1 MARTFSSLEEK
12 VDFALQQSEDAL
24 LAAAQK
30 GGEAEVSKAEF
41 AQYRI
46 QFAMTLDERLN
57 VNQVPVRLGDLLAR
71 LDVLEQ
77 DVAEVLGAASPEVS
91 ELLQRVQALEGAAPS
106 PVAGGQVAQP
116 GDQSAIARRLLA
128 LEDDV
133 FSAASERSK
142 LDHRIGLVE
151 APAAEQA
158 KAVAAAKIAVAAALA
173 LPQEPFTGSFGT
185 PEAAG
190 RNFTIQFDASEPL
203 ATGYAKVR
211 DEGFSVVGGNIIAAR
226 RVNGRSDMWQLLIR
240 PSSQSD
246 GILITP
252 STALRDRS
260 GRQLSTFETATI
272 R

>member
-30 GGEAEVSKAEF
+30 SGEAEVSKAEF

-57 VNQVPVRLGDLLAR
+57 VNQVPVRLGDLLGR
-71 LDVLEQ
+71 LDILEQ

-91 ELLQRVQALEGAAPS
+91 ELLQRVQALEDARTP
-106 PVAGGQVAQP
+106 PVAGGQVTQP
-116 GDQSAIARRLLA
+116 GDQSAIVRRLLA

-151 APAAEQA
+151 APAVENA
-158 KAVAAAKIAVAAALA
+158 KAVAAAKIAVAKAKA
-173 LPQEPFTGSFGT
+173 LPQAPFTGTFDT
-185 PEAAG
+185 PQDVG
-190 RNFTIQFDASEPL
+190 RNYTVKFYASEPL

-211 DEGFSVVGGNIIAAR
+211 DDGFLVVGGEIIAAR
-226 RVNGRSDMWQLLIR
+226 RVDGRSDVWQLLIR
-240 PSSQSD
+240 PSGPSG
-246 GILITP
+246 GITITAQE
-252 STALRDRS
+252 ALRDRS
-260 GRQLSTFETATI
+260 GRHLSTLETVTI

>member
-91 ELLQRVQALEGAAPS
+91 ELLQRVQALEGAGPS

-133 FSAASERSK
+133 FSAAAERSK

-158 KAVAAAKIAVAAALA
+158 KAVAAAKIAVAAA
-173 LPQEPFTGSFGT
+173 TGHTARTVYRIVRNTGGCR
-185 PEAAG
+185 PELHHPIRRQRTSG
-190 RNFTIQFDASEPL
+190 DWLRQSTRRRIQRCRGSGHCRAPGQWQVGYV
-203 ATGYAKVR
+203 ATLDPAQQP
-211 DEGFSVVGGNIIAAR
+211 E
-226 RVNGRSDMWQLLIR
+226 
-240 PSSQSD
+240 
-246 GILITP
+246 
-252 STALRDRS
+252 
-260 GRQLSTFETATI
+260 
-272 R
+272 